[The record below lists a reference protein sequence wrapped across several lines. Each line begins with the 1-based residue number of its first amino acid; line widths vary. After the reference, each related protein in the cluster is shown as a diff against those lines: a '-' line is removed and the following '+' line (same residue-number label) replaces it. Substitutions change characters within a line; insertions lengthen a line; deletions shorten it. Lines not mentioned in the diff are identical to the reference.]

1 MGGPATLLGRL
12 GKPRGVDAGVGNR
25 KKQIRTVTGPLHSPG
40 PGGGALSWNI
50 SHHHKEHGSAQR
62 SVDFQPNLA
71 FRCPKHA
78 PCLSLLG
85 RTPTLSPLGREE
97 GVISV
102 RCVCQVTHDW
112 RLTSDVPY
120 GQASLV
126 S

>member
-78 PCLSLLG
+78 PCLSLLASNS
-85 RTPTLSPLGREE
+85 RLPSLPFNSSRNSRSDFSNLKPRRYWMTSASPQQ
-97 GVISV
+97 SV
-102 RCVCQVTHDW
+102 K
-112 RLTSDVPY
+112 PP
-120 GQASLV
+120 
-126 S
+126 

>member
-78 PCLSLLG
+78 PCLSLLTPSTKPVWDAG
-85 RTPTLSPLGREE
+85 PSGCLRTRS
-97 GVISV
+97 S
-102 RCVCQVTHDW
+102 C
-112 RLTSDVPY
+112 
-120 GQASLV
+120 
-126 S
+126 

>member
-78 PCLSLLG
+78 PCLSLLPHA
-85 RTPTLSPLGREE
+85 PT
-97 GVISV
+97 
-102 RCVCQVTHDW
+102 VTNTD
-112 RLTSDVPY
+112 LASTSNRNWSKMLA
-120 GQASLV
+120 ASRA
-126 S
+126 